1 MNNFK
6 EIYKSVYLTDF
17 EYIELIELKFVAL
30 LALIELKWNVIIVQ
44 LIHLGKTLQS
54 VQFIQKLLKKVKR

>member
-17 EYIELIELKFVAL
+17 EYIELIELKFVPL
-30 LALIELKWNVIIVQ
+30 IKLIELKWNVIIVQ
-44 LIHLGKTLQS
+44 FIHAVKLLQN
-54 VQFIQKLLKKVKR
+54 VQFIQKL